1 MASLDLR
8 LYALVDADNLG
19 PDRLAGQAALA
30 ARNGAT
36 LIQYR
41 DKTGTSR
48 QMVERGRAIRAALAG
63 TGVPLLANDRVDVAL
78 AIEADGIHIGREDM
92 LPADARRLLGD
103 GAIIGLTVKDDADAD
118 LAAGAPIDY
127 ACVGGVFS
135 TLSKVNPAPPVGI
148 EGLASL
154 AARMRRARP
163 DMPIGAIAG
172 IDFETAP
179 KVIAAGAD
187 GAAVISAIFRASDV
201 AEATRR
207 MRRTIDQ
214 ALEERTKCQPSP

>member
-1 MASLDLR
+1 MASPELR

-19 PDRLAGQAALA
+19 PDRLPEQAALA

-41 DKTGTSR
+41 DKTGSSR

-63 TGVPLLANDRVDVAL
+63 TGVPLLVNDRVDVAL

-92 LPADARRLLGD
+92 HPVDARRLLGD
-103 GAIIGLTVKDDADAD
+103 GAIIGLTVKDEADAD
-118 LAAGAPIDY
+118 LAASAPIDY
-127 ACVGGVFS
+127 ACIGGVF
-135 TLSKVNPAPPVGI
+135 TTMSKINPTPPVGL

-154 AARMRRARP
+154 VSRMKHARP

-172 IDFETAP
+172 IDFDTAAR
-179 KVIAAGAD
+179 VIAGGAD
-187 GAAVISAIFRASDV
+187 GVAVISAIFRASDP
-201 AEATRR
+201 AEATRHL
-207 MRRTIDQ
+207 RRTVDQ
-214 ALEERTKCQPSP
+214 ALHERTK